1 MATLSFSNLSA
12 CSGGNHLHAKVTLGA
27 RSHSFSFHKDD
38 MRADLTLDDLQ
49 TLSSL
54 LMRVAVSKLNN
65 PTRQQIANAITSLE
79 VTLP

>member
-12 CSGGNHLHAKVTLGA
+12 CSGGNHLHATVTLGA
-27 RSHSFSFHKDD
+27 RSHSFGFSKDD

-49 TLSSL
+49 TLASL

-79 VTLP
+79 VILP